1 MINKVVA
8 RVLTIVIWSFNV
20 SKFVKFKK
28 PTRKQLLERIVLLE
42 EEIGRVR
49 TEILKAVEQELNTRT
64 LQLQDLLEEITA
76 LIVLLKNKGL
86 VKQEEINEWLRK
98 RKNG

>member
-1 MINKVVA
+1 
-8 RVLTIVIWSFNV
+8 V

-42 EEIGRVR
+42 EEIGRVK
-49 TEILKAVEQELNTRT
+49 TEILKAVERELNIRT
-64 LQLQDLLEEITA
+64 TQLQDLLAEITA
-76 LIVLLKNKGL
+76 LIALLKDKEL
-86 VKQEEINEWLRK
+86 VTQEEINEWLRK

>member
-1 MINKVVA
+1 MAK
-8 RVLTIVIWSFNV
+8 L
-20 SKFVKFKK
+20 VKFKK